1 MLVAK
6 SFKSHIVDIAAT
18 YGFHNLCVV
27 SLRELDV
34 AGLGSAI
41 IFYHGLW
48 SGPSVA
54 VFEVLCEALA
64 EVSSPP
70 DLVVIDADEL
80 NDAEQWLCEK
90 AQDVFGPVIGAWG
103 ETCWV
108 RRGEVMHRE
117 MLYWK
122 DYEDTLR
129 HFASGSYERRVPA
142 TKREMKNLILR
153 ETAKLEC

>member
-1 MLVAK
+1 MAEN
-6 SFKSHIVDIAAT
+6 FKSQIVEIAAN
-18 YGFHNLCVV
+18 YGFHRLCVT

-54 VFEVLCEALA
+54 VFEVLCETLA

-80 NDAEQWLCEK
+80 NDAEQWLREK
-90 AQDVFGPVIGAWG
+90 AQDVFGAVIGAWG

-142 TKREMKNLILR
+142 TKSEMKDLILR
-153 ETAKLEC
+153 ETAKLE